1 MCARTAII
9 SRPSACV
16 LLFSMAP
23 CRRLVLLLLVLLL
36 LLLMLLLLRRRWL
49 LLLLLPLRRCRRDRL
64 PKASHHGGVV
74 REEGGIIEGPAASV
88 GKAKVHT
95 TVCTE
100 ELLRRREGRVL
111 AQHLARAWGLDAG
124 AVAEVDP
131 AHEGDTVPRVA
142 SRLAGERRGRRDH
155 RERLHWAA
163 AGGRRAAEGGR
174 HRVVAQTG
182 HAMHAVHASVKAAG
196 HGTRHS
202 PWHRLRHDDHAGI

>member
-1 MCARTAII
+1 MPAAGAAAAAAGGAAAAAAAAAAVAAAVAVAAAAAPGQVPARPA
-9 SRPSACV
+9 AE
-16 LLFSMAP
+16 
-23 CRRLVLLLLVLLL
+23 
-36 LLLMLLLLRRRWL
+36 
-49 LLLLLPLRRCRRDRL
+49 
-64 PKASHHGGVV
+64 ASHHGGVV

-124 AVAEVDP
+124 AMAEVDP

-155 RERLHWAA
+155 RERLHRAA

-182 HAMHAVHASVKAAG
+182 HAVHAVHAVHASKGPEGGMKGPPMGYGFPSGGIMAAASWEG
-196 HGTRHS
+196 A
-202 PWHRLRHDDHAGI
+202 HAPPI